1 MLYYAVIIIIIYCQ
15 SQILGEGGNSMA
27 ALSNGAEAEANAQ
40 TVVAAYF
47 AVSKLFSFLS
57 FFCFQFSLSAHSC

>member
-15 SQILGEGGNSMA
+15 SQILGEGGNSMV

-57 FFCFQFSLSAHSC
+57 FFLFSIFTVCS